1 MAPALLLISGSL
13 GLRFQTMYESGV
25 RTCEY
30 WQRNQERSYNDDG
43 KHSNVQQRDRVL
55 STVGYSSTVRLAGKT
70 AIITGAARGIGLA
83 TAIRFAEEGARVAL
97 GDVDE
102 RTAVASLQRVQEH
115 SPDSFFRPLDVTHRE
130 SVQAF
135 VDETRRRFGRIDIL
149 INNAGITADAQLL
162 KMTEADFDRVIDIN
176 LKGVFNCTQAT
187 AAVMV
192 EQGYGKI
199 VSATSV
205 VGLYG
210 NFGQTNY
217 VAAKAGVI
225 GMTKVWAR
233 ELGRKGILV
242 NAIAPGFI
250 NTDMSR
256 KVPDKF
262 LNIIKEKT
270 PLARM
275 GTTSDIAN
283 AYLFLASDESSF
295 VNGAVLSVDGGLVV

>member
-1 MAPALLLISGSL
+1 
-13 GLRFQTMYESGV
+13 
-25 RTCEY
+25 
-30 WQRNQERSYNDDG
+30 
-43 KHSNVQQRDRVL
+43 
-55 STVGYSSTVRLAGKT
+55 
-70 AIITGAARGIGLA
+70 
-83 TAIRFAEEGARVAL
+83 VAL

-102 RTAVASLQRVQEH
+102 RAGIKAVSQVQEY
-115 SPDSFFRPLDVTHRE
+115 SAESFFRALDVTRRE

-135 VDETRRRFGRIDIL
+135 ADDARRRFGRIDIL

-162 KMTEADFDRVIDIN
+162 KMTEADFDRVIDVN
-176 LKGVFNCTQAT
+176 LKGVFNCTQAV

-199 VSATSV
+199 VSATSI

-233 ELGRKGILV
+233 ELGRKGIQV

-250 NTDMSR
+250 DTEMSR
-256 KVPDKF
+256 KVPDKV
-262 LNIIKEKT
+262 LSTIKEKT

-275 GTTSDIAN
+275 GSTADIAN
-283 AYLFLASDESSF
+283 AYLFLASDEANF
-295 VNGAVLSVDGGLVV
+295 INGAVLSVDGGLVV